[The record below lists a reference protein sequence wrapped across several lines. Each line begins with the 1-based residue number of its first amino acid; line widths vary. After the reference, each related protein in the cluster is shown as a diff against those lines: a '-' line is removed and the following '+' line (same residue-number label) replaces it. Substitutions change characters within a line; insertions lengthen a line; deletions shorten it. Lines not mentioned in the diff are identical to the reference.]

1 MEYTDSAQCFNNYWN
16 NKISRETVIY
26 DIILI
31 YYFLSVVFAHKSLK
45 SNIKQFLLGIN
56 EQIDMPSD
64 NLTPKEK
71 FESLINVL
79 NFGMKILYLTIY
91 TTIGIFIKTW
101 AIFNLQKSITNIN
114 TYFSNNNYV
123 YNQMDFTQNYMI
135 SGMMIYTIVSFFYD
149 KSISKRYLGMK
160 ILSLFKDMLIGII
173 IFSNESNIVD
183 LIKYTFYLSIRFEL
197 TSWLIMLLIQ

>member
-1 MEYTDSAQCFNNYWN
+1 MEYIDSTQCFNNYLN

-31 YYFLSVVFAHKSLK
+31 YYFLSVIFAHKSFK

-56 EQIDMPSD
+56 EHIDLPSN

-71 FESLINVL
+71 FDSLINVL

-91 TTIGIFIKTW
+91 E
-101 AIFNLQKSITNIN
+101 
-114 TYFSNNNYV
+114 
-123 YNQMDFTQNYMI
+123 
-135 SGMMIYTIVSFFYD
+135 
-149 KSISKRYLGMK
+149 
-160 ILSLFKDMLIGII
+160 II

-183 LIKYTFYLSIRFEL
+183 LIKYTLYLSIRFEL
-197 TSWLIMLLIQ
+197 TS